1 MTDDP
6 GRVQTNSGLI
16 FVGVLL
22 VPFAVVG
29 AVLWALAAI
38 YGS

>member
-6 GRVQTNSGLI
+6 ERVRTRSGLI

-22 VPFAVVG
+22 VPFAVVV
-29 AVLWALAAI
+29 AVLWALGTI